1 VFKRKENFQA
11 CEALVESYFKEM
23 LKIGQSV
30 RMEKEVISNT
40 QLGFI
45 NNIIGLL
52 KSSETK
58 IKEDKQDFIC
68 AVINGIC
75 SNLDATG
82 KEDTLTFIFK

>member
-1 VFKRKENFQA
+1 
-11 CEALVESYFKEM
+11 M

-30 RMEKEVISNT
+30 RVEKEVISNT

-52 KSSETK
+52 KSTETK
-58 IKEDKQDFIC
+58 IKEEKQDFIC

-75 SNLDATG
+75 SNLDAKG
-82 KEDTLTFIFK
+82 KEDTLTFMFK